1 MNFREHVSCG
11 RWKCMAVGGGRHGEP
26 RTGVR
31 GCGALFGVR
40 GLGTLLLNW
49 SFCGFC
55 VCAVMFRRWL
65 TGLYF
70 DSGLLPDQEAE
81 CDSD

>member
-40 GLGTLLLNW
+40 GARNAAVKLEFLRVLCLRRDVQTLVN
-49 SFCGFC
+49 
-55 VCAVMFRRWL
+55 
-65 TGLYF
+65 GLVF
-70 DSGLLPDQEAE
+70 
-81 CDSD
+81 